1 MPESSM
7 VFLALVI
14 VSFGALF
21 CVGTVA
27 AVVIGAF
34 RRGH

>member
-1 MPESSM
+1 ML
-7 VFLALVI
+7 FLALVI
-14 VSFGALF
+14 VSFAALF

-34 RRGH
+34 RRSH